1 MNDKILVRMADMN
14 DKYIT
19 SYYTTNWSEAYKMYS
34 AILNEEL
41 DIDITTFID
50 SDITDDINSK
60 IFRIKAISV
69 QFGSSDALNTL
80 NIYVEELGGNK
91 NEN

>member
-1 MNDKILVRMADMN
+1 MNDKILVRMVDMN

-41 DIDITTFID
+41 DIDITTFM
-50 SDITDDINSK
+50 DDDNAENINSG
-60 IFRIKAISV
+60 IFRIRAISI
-69 QFGSSDALNTL
+69 QFGNSDGLNCI
-80 NIYVEELGGNK
+80 NVHVERLGD
-91 NEN
+91 

>member
-1 MNDKILVRMADMN
+1 MNDKILVRMVDMN

-50 SDITDDINSK
+50 SDSADDINSG
-60 IFRIKAISV
+60 IFRIKTISV
-69 QFGSSDALNTL
+69 HFGNSDTLNTL
-80 NIYVEELGGNK
+80 NVYVEKMG
-91 NEN
+91 